1 MSGHSKWSTIKR
13 KKGAADAKRGQVF
26 TRMMREITV
35 AAKTG
40 GGDVDGNPRL
50 RTAVAAA
57 KAQNMPKDNIER
69 AIKKGTG
76 ELEGVTYEEITYE
89 GYGPGGVAFL
99 VECLTDNKNRAASEI
114 RHIFTKRGGS
124 LAKAGAVG
132 YLFEAKGIITF
143 EKEAVSEDALMEAAL
158 EAGAEDVVD
167 EGDVWEVH
175 CAPSDFNAVNEALGE
190 AGLEPVEAEI
200 TKQASTT
207 VDIAD
212 KGEAAKIMALM
223 EALDEADDAQNV
235 YSNFDIDEA
244 ILAELEED

>member
-13 KKGAADAKRGQVF
+13 KKGAADAKRGQIF
-26 TRMMREITV
+26 TRIMREITV

-40 GGDVDGNPRL
+40 GGDPEGNPRL

-99 VECLTDNKNRAASEI
+99 IECLTDNKNRAASEV
-114 RHIFTKRGGS
+114 RHILTKRGGS
-124 LAKAGAVG
+124 LAKAGAVS

-143 EKEAVSEDALMEAAL
+143 DKQAVDEDALMEAAL
-158 EAGAEDVVD
+158 EAGADDVID
-167 EGDVWEVH
+167 EGDTWEVH
-175 CAPSDFNAVNEALGE
+175 CAPSDFNTVNEALIA
-190 AGLEPVEAEI
+190 AGLTPLEAEI
-200 TKQASTT
+200 TKQASTNVEIT
-207 VDIAD
+207 DKAD
-212 KGEAAKIMALM
+212 AAKVLALM
-223 EALDEADDAQNV
+223 EALDEADDVQNV
-235 YSNFDIDEA
+235 YANFDIDES
-244 ILAELEED
+244 ILAEVEQ